1 MVINHLLPVSVLL
14 FVPANAIA
22 QMSHLPDE
30 PVRIGTQPQ
39 FFVDDY
45 IVDNRFALKY
55 KREAV
60 VRVFHP
66 PKKHA
71 ANPLIAN
78 DGGYVCVRRDPK
90 SGLFRMWYQISR
102 PRREAAGKRAGS
114 EYAIAYAES
123 KDGIHWKRP
132 KLGLLDWNGG
142 KQNNVVWRGIT
153 GKRASGPC
161 LLELPEKDR
170 RGYRYVMSYRTA
182 GAGRGN
188 SGIRLV
194 GSQDGI
200 HWDKKSDTLI
210 AELHSDTLNSLVF
223 DPSRK
228 RYLMYCRAKHIYR
241 TFKGPIRDTG
251 ASRRVAVMISDT
263 LWTRWKSQPR
273 NILIP
278 DELDSAKRFNFFY
291 GMPVH
296 RHAGVFW
303 GAVWTFRMNDL
314 IVPELAFSR
323 NGVRFERLPTR
334 PVMIPLGKKGAWDD
348 AMIFPAARWV
358 EVGDEW
364 WFYYAGWDGPHGKP
378 DARKPGIGLA
388 TMTKERL
395 ISLRGPR
402 GGGVVITRRLRWP
415 GGKLLLNANAA
426 KGEIQVRVSDAT
438 RKPMPGFDYSDC
450 VPLRKDSTA
459 AEIRWKKADIGTLR
473 GETIRL
479 EIYLKNADLF
489 TFRAGGSV
497 DSNGLS
503 RHES

>member
-1 MVINHLLPVSVLL
+1 MITAPRLLSVGLL
-14 FVPANAIA
+14 LVA
-22 QMSHLPDE
+22 QGTAVGQSSSFPEE
-30 PVRIGTQPQ
+30 PVRIGTRSQ
-39 FFVDDY
+39 FFIDDH

-60 VRVFHP
+60 VRVFHAP
-66 PKKHA
+66 QKHA
-71 ANPLIAN
+71 KNPLIAG
-78 DGGYVCVRRDPK
+78 DGGYVCVRRDPA
-90 SGLFRMWYQISR
+90 SGRFRMWYQVSR
-102 PRREAAGKRAGS
+102 PRRDTAGKRTGS

-132 KLGLLDWNGG
+132 RLGLFEWNGN

-170 RGYRYVMSYRTA
+170 RGYRYVMAYRTA
-182 GAGRGN
+182 GAGRGK

-200 HWDKKSDTLI
+200 HWDAKGDTLI
-210 AELHSDTLNSLVF
+210 AALPSDTLNSIVF
-223 DPSRK
+223 DPARK

-251 ASRRVAVMISDT
+251 ASRRVALMTSHK

-296 RHAGVFW
+296 RHADVFW
-303 GAVWTFRMNDL
+303 GALWTFRMNDL

-323 NGVRFERLPTR
+323 DGVRFERLPTR
-334 PVMIPLGKKGAWDD
+334 PAMVPLGKDGAWDD
-348 AMIFPAARWV
+348 AMIFPDARWV

-364 WFYYAGWDGPHGKP
+364 WIYYAGWDGPHGQP
-378 DARKPGIGLA
+378 EARKPGIGLA
-388 TMTKERL
+388 TMKKERF

-402 GGGVVITRRLRWP
+402 GGGVVITRTLRWP
-415 GGKLLLNANAA
+415 GGQLLLNANAA
-426 KGEIQVRVSDAT
+426 RGEIQVRVSNAG
-438 RKPMPGFDYSDC
+438 RKPLPGFDYADC
-450 VPLRKDSTA
+450 LPLQQDSTA
-459 AEIRWKKADIGTLR
+459 VAVRWKKADVDTLR
-473 GETIRL
+473 GKTIRL
-479 EIYLKNADLF
+479 EIFLRNADLY
-489 TFRAGGSV
+489 TFRAG
-497 DSNGLS
+497 NGAKV
-503 RHES
+503 RR